1 MAEDNPFYDAIS
13 QISSSLR
20 KKVFGTSSKT
30 KPKTVTKAQ
39 RAALASDG
47 GFSKLLKKKKED
59 AKKKKERLAKQ
70 QKNVKGQGQ
79 SGGVNLTRVRT
90 GAKSSTINLTKN
102 EGKVI
107 KSKDNLEDRKKSL
120 AKRMSNLPK
129 KKPDSVKAL
138 GIIKKDVNIKGK
150 GKSFK
155 DYTSIAAAK
164 RAGSLYYMGKD
175 GKKKAAVTKADLDK
189 SGLSLRDYINFK
201 LKKTRKG
208 K

>member
-30 KPKTVTKAQ
+30 KPKSVTRAQ

-59 AKKKKERLAKQ
+59 AKKRKERLAKQ

-107 KSKDNLEDRKKSL
+107 KSKDNLEDRKKAL
-120 AKRMSNLPK
+120 AKRMSKLPK
-129 KKPDSVKAL
+129 KRPDSVKAL
-138 GIIKKDVNIKGK
+138 SIIKKDVNIKGK

-201 LKKTRKG
+201 LGKTRKG